1 MVSNE
6 NKPPRK
12 ELTDAQR
19 NRIIG
24 AYECGV
30 KGSAI
35 VEQLGLPPSTV
46 YDTIKR
52 YNKTG
57 SPHPQNRSGRPKILN
72 ERDERALVRIANSA
86 RDFTLANIT
95 GELGAA
101 LGIPITTKTTG
112 KYLNK
117 LGWKSCFK
125 CKKPLLTK
133 AHAKARLDWCRE
145 HKEWSNPEWK
155 RVIFTDESRFCM
167 NRPDGGE
174 RVWRRVHEKYH
185 VSCIAPTVKFGGG
198 GVMFWGCFSWQG
210 VGPLVRVDGTMDS
223 DVYVDTLAEHF
234 IPWVRPLLEQ
244 DANLIFQ
251 QDNASIHT
259 SAYSKWWMASHGF
272 RVLDW
277 PAHSPDFNPIE
288 HLWDIVDTRVHKR
301 RVQPTTI
308 DELAAAVVEEWNM
321 CRSKSFTT

>member
-1 MVSNE
+1 MLLASMYSAQNKVTAISQPHRGETRRRKHTCIKNAYFFFKNSLINFTSNSYHSKALFLFYNMVSNE

-12 ELTDAQR
+12 ELTDVQR

-101 LGIPITTKTTG
+101 LGKPISTKTTG

-117 LGWKSCFK
+117 LGWKSC
-125 CKKPLLTK
+125 
-133 AHAKARLDWCRE
+133 
-145 HKEWSNPEWK
+145 
-155 RVIFTDESRFCM
+155 
-167 NRPDGGE
+167 
-174 RVWRRVHEKYH
+174 
-185 VSCIAPTVKFGGG
+185 
-198 GVMFWGCFSWQG
+198 
-210 VGPLVRVDGTMDS
+210 
-223 DVYVDTLAEHF
+223 
-234 IPWVRPLLEQ
+234 
-244 DANLIFQ
+244 
-251 QDNASIHT
+251 
-259 SAYSKWWMASHGF
+259 
-272 RVLDW
+272 
-277 PAHSPDFNPIE
+277 
-288 HLWDIVDTRVHKR
+288 
-301 RVQPTTI
+301 
-308 DELAAAVVEEWNM
+308 
-321 CRSKSFTT
+321 